1 MLVQVL
7 VQVQVQVAAVRRQ
20 GMELGSPIHFG
31 GSSKHPRRIQLGL
44 LRVVQVGP
52 QLQWRDVLPAE
63 ELHLQMRLLLPM
75 PVRAQLLHQL
85 TMLPLPDRTAARHL
99 KGGVVQQLR
108 VLVGPG
114 PDLRPGALVVVE
126 LPMPPPELS
135 LGRKI

>member
-1 MLVQVL
+1 ML
-7 VQVQVQVAAVRRQ
+7 VQVQVQVAAVLRQ

-85 TMLPLPDRTAARHL
+85 PMLPLPDRTVARHL

>member
-1 MLVQVL
+1 ML
-7 VQVQVQVAAVRRQ
+7 VQVQVQVAAVLRQ

-85 TMLPLPDRTAARHL
+85 PVLPLPDRTVARHL
-99 KGGVVQQLR
+99 NGVVVVVHQLR

>member
-1 MLVQVL
+1 ML
-7 VQVQVQVAAVRRQ
+7 VQVQVQVAAVLRQ

-75 PVRAQLLHQL
+75 VQVQLLRQL
-85 TMLPLPDRTAARHL
+85 PVLALPLPDRTVARHL

-135 LGRKI
+135 LGKKM